1 MVRGWRYSMA
11 SLVQRYLQIL
21 NLPPKK
27 PTYDYLAEI
36 MTAHLSTF
44 AFENI
49 SKLLYFRDHRE
60 KGYYHPSL
68 QEFLDGY
75 EKHHFGGMCFV
86 ANSHLLTLLKSLG
99 FQGYHVKLGQGHMAI
114 IIQLEKERLYVDCG
128 AAAPF
133 FRPVRFESDP
143 NNQSRFGADVV
154 EIRPVPEEPGLYRYN
169 RYFKEEPTGP
179 LWEFNP
185 DQKRDLSDFKENII
199 ASYAPGAT
207 FMKILRCQLWQPEQ
221 ERSVSLVNNRFSI
234 RYIDGRVENQQLGS
248 IEEIEDVLAHYFQ
261 LPKLPV
267 REAVAVLESLGVSIF
282 EVSSS
287 ST

>member
-1 MVRGWRYSMA
+1 MS
-11 SLVQRYLQIL
+11 SLIQRYLQIL
-21 NLPPKK
+21 NLSYRE

-49 SKLLYFRDHRE
+49 SKMLYFREHRE
-60 KGYYHPSL
+60 KGYHHPSL

-75 EKHHFGGMCFV
+75 EQRHFGGMCYV
-86 ANSHLLTLLKSLG
+86 ANAHLLTLLKGLG
-99 FQGYHVKLGQGHMAI
+99 FQGYHVKLGQGHIAI
-114 IIQLEKERLYVDCG
+114 IIQLEGERVYVDCG

-143 NNQSRFGADVV
+143 DNQSRFGADVV
-154 EIRPVPEEPGLYRYN
+154 EIRSDSDQPGLYRYT
-169 RYFKEEPTGP
+169 RYIQGEPSGP
-179 LWEFNP
+179 IWDFYP
-185 DQKRDLSDFKENII
+185 DHRRDLSDFEENII

-221 ERSVSLVNNRFSI
+221 QRSVSLVNNRFSI
-234 RYIDGRVENQQLGS
+234 RYADGQVENQQLGS

-267 REAVAVLESLGVSIF
+267 RDAVAVLESLGVSIF
-282 EVSSS
+282 EVPSSS
-287 ST
+287 A